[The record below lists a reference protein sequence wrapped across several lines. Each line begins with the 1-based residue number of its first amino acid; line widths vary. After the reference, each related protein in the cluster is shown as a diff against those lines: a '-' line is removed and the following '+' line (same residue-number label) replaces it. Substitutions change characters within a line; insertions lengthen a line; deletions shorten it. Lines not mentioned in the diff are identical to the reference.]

1 MLSIPVIGY
10 RCSWADFV
18 RQPWQQSCVI
28 HQCNSLLQSPP
39 LQPWRHSVQYFP
51 LIKKSSLAFQVPLW
65 QVLQFSNKLQPQ
77 KEIERRK
84 ADKKNKYRNV
94 VVASQ
99 GYVVFTVLYEMWSC
113 NRWCTWVKNTRVTL
127 IEGVP
132 AAGNSVAHLQPF
144 GGTPTLDQLVLATWP
159 THGVPAGAWTAVR
172 C

>member
-1 MLSIPVIGY
+1 MIHACLPIVRSQTVLSMWSKITTGRTRCLREHDSEKWGTAGKFVVWATLSISVIGY

-18 RQPWQQSCVI
+18 RQLWQQSCVI

-77 KEIERRK
+77 KETKRRK
-84 ADKKNKYRNV
+84 AERKYNNM

-99 GYVVFTVLYEMWSC
+99 EYVVFMMSNV
-113 NRWCTWVKNTRVTL
+113 
-127 IEGVP
+127 
-132 AAGNSVAHLQPF
+132 
-144 GGTPTLDQLVLATWP
+144 
-159 THGVPAGAWTAVR
+159 
-172 C
+172 